1 MANPRLCKI
10 CGSTPPQAPPHANT
24 HFVFMPTSMPAPPE
38 RHLHTQTHTLFS
50 CLRACQH
57 PQKGTFTTQ
66 TYTFIKLSTHTH
78 TLTAM
83 PEGTTR

>member
-38 RHLHTQTHTLFS
+38 RHLHHTDIHL
-50 CLRACQH
+50 H
-57 PQKGTFTTQ
+57 KTVH
-66 TYTFIKLSTHTH
+66 THTH
-78 TLTAM
+78 PDSDA
-83 PEGTTR
+83 